1 LSQAK
6 SGRVKLIA
14 VSTAE
19 RSPSMPDIPTMQ
31 EAGFKDFEITAWFAA
46 YAPAGSPPDAIA
58 KLEGWL
64 NKAVSSPE
72 TKAFLAPSA
81 TDPMPGTSEK
91 LGKLMQVELD
101 KWLKLMKIAK
111 LEPQ

>member
-1 LSQAK
+1 
-6 SGRVKLIA
+6 
-14 VSTAE
+14 
-19 RSPSMPDIPTMQ
+19 MQ

-64 NKAVSSPE
+64 NKAVASPE